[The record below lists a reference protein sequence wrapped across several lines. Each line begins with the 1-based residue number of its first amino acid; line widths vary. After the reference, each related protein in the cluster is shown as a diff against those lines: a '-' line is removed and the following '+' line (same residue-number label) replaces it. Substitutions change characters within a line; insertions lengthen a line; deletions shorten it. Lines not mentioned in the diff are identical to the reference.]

1 MRGIPRQ
8 GYVFCVIIWFDITPG
23 GLQGKPH
30 GDYCSHVIPL
40 QIDSDTLFK
49 VVLWIG
55 IGLDGF
61 RLRTTNDG
69 LVEAVLP
76 AGLQTGFGV
85 VMGPVPLL
93 LIMRRFGALGVRRKN
108 KIAVISSKGPL

>member
-1 MRGIPRQ
+1 
-8 GYVFCVIIWFDITPG
+8 
-23 GLQGKPH
+23 
-30 GDYCSHVIPL
+30 
-40 QIDSDTLFK
+40 
-49 VVLWIG
+49 LWIG
-55 IGLDGF
+55 IGLDDF